1 MRRAAMQIV
10 TEFLAE
16 PDRKPAP
23 VITLVRDQSA

>member
-1 MRRAAMQIV
+1 MRPV
-10 TEFLAE
+10 VVDFLAEPE